1 MKFLSKLFNFVK
13 NKNYNILSEEKL
25 TFTFKRKE
33 NILLVSC
40 AIIFNYI
47 SIQKKIRCSTLSLS
61 LLVFISN

>member
-47 SIQKKIRCSTLSLS
+47 SIKKKNKLFNIIFK
-61 LLVFISN
+61 FIGLY